1 MTQKPLPIGDD
12 ELHAYADGQLDA
24 ARREA
29 IDAWLAEHPE
39 EAARVNFYTRI
50 NMALH
55 ERFDAV
61 LAEPVPAAMTHPP
74 HRRRRTMLRQFG
86 VAAACLIVGLV
97 GGWFARE
104 AMWPAATIR
113 ASGTGPAIA
122 REAALA
128 HALYTVE
135 VRHPVEVGAGED
147 HLLRWLSNRMGR
159 PVKAPLLNASGFRL
173 MGGRLLPNE
182 EGGVACQFMYENVN
196 GARVTLYYAKRAE
209 GATRETAFRYVEERD
224 GLSVFYWLDEKMG
237 YAISGRMPRDNLLTI
252 AHEIYEQL
260 DK

>member
-1 MTQKPLPIGDD
+1 MTQTPKPIGDD

-24 ARREA
+24 ARRDA

-39 EAARVNFYTRI
+39 DAARVNFYTRI

-55 ERFDAV
+55 ERFDGV

-74 HRRRRTMLRQFG
+74 QRRRRTILRQAG

-104 AMWPAATIR
+104 AVLPAAAVRGIGPTI
-113 ASGTGPAIA
+113 AH
-122 REAALA
+122 EAALA

-159 PVKAPLLNASGFRL
+159 PVKAPLLNAAGFRL
-173 MGGRLLPNE
+173 MGGRLLPNA

-196 GARVTLYYAKRAE
+196 GQRVTLYYAKRPD
-209 GATRETAFRYVEERD
+209 GTNRETAFRYVEERD

-237 YAISGRMPRDNLLTI
+237 YAISARLPRDTLLTI

-260 DK
+260 EK